1 MGETKII
8 YHLDDQETPY
18 LVKVSV
24 PAEEVTLAH
33 FKQVLNKPNYKFFFK
48 SMDDD
53 FGSTRHTDAS
63 EKKKSPVGERVR
75 KESGLGA
82 RSVGQEGK
90 LAKTNPV
97 GNDPQLGFNLI
108 HLDGRMTE
116 SYDRFNRACGRR
128 SVRYRLFVC
137 LLVGLEEFQ

>member
-1 MGETKII
+1 MSFSFTSLKCFLFSSGLLFLSEA
-8 YHLDDQETPY
+8 LRRSAGF
-18 LVKVSV
+18 LR
-24 PAEEVTLAH
+24 
-33 FKQVLNKPNYKFFFK
+33 
-48 SMDDD
+48 
-53 FGSTRHTDAS
+53 STRHTDAS